1 MINPSLTC
9 ILVSCG
15 DKERKLIMNSTQ
27 LIQNFMQATDRS
39 RPMHGGNR
47 QWAASLAGITPEQI
61 LDFSAS
67 INPLGPP
74 KSAIAAIQSHLADLN
89 HYPDPEY
96 TLLREALGKFH
107 QLSSEW
113 ILAGNGVAELLTWVG
128 RDLSQLASTVLFTP
142 AFTDYDRALKTFD
155 CQVEKYLFL
164 FRNQDVS
171 FNADLPEITNSHTKG
186 ILINNPHN
194 PTGYLFARE
203 SILPYLERFALV
215 VIDEA
220 FMDFLT
226 PEQQQSLIDLVP
238 SHPNLVILRSLTKFY
253 SLPALRLGYAIA
265 HPDRLQRWQAW
276 RDPWC
281 VNSLAVAAGI
291 TVLEDREFQ
300 QQTWA
305 WLERAK
311 SQLFT
316 GLSAISGLTPL
327 PNAANYLLV
336 QTEIAGS
343 LLQKELLQK
352 DKILIRDCLSF
363 PELGDRYFRVA
374 VRLEH
379 ENQKLINA
387 LSPLSY

>member
-1 MINPSLTC
+1 MY
-9 ILVSCG
+9 V
-15 DKERKLIMNSTQ
+15 
-27 LIQNFMQATDRS
+27 TDRD
-39 RPMHGGNR
+39 RPIHGGNR
-47 QWAASLAGITPEQI
+47 QWAASMAGISPEQI

-67 INPLGPP
+67 INPLGTPQ
-74 KSAIAAIQSHLADLN
+74 SAIAAIQANLTDLS

-96 TLLREALGKFH
+96 TLLREALGEFH
-107 QLSSEW
+107 RLSPEW

-128 RDLSQLASTVLFTP
+128 RDLSQLTSTVLFTP
-142 AFTDYDRALKTFD
+142 AFTDYYRALKTFD
-155 CQVEKYLFL
+155 CQVEKYPFL
-164 FRNQDVS
+164 LQNQEIN
-171 FNADLPEITNSHTKG
+171 FNAELPEITNSHSKG

-194 PTGYLFARE
+194 PTGYLFTRD

-226 PEQQQSLIDLVP
+226 PDQQQSLIDLVP

-265 HPDRLQRWQAW
+265 HPERLQRWQAW
-276 RDPWC
+276 RDPWS

-291 TVLEDREFQ
+291 AVLEDGEFQ

-305 WLERAK
+305 WLKSAK

-316 GLSAISGLTPL
+316 GLSQISGLNPL

-343 LLQKELLQK
+343 FLQKELLQK
-352 DKILIRDCLSF
+352 HQILIRDCLSF

-374 VRLEH
+374 VRLES

-387 LSPLSY
+387 LSLECCLSSDKINRLIYCI

>member
-1 MINPSLTC
+1 
-9 ILVSCG
+9 
-15 DKERKLIMNSTQ
+15 
-27 LIQNFMQATDRS
+27 MQVTDRS
-39 RPMHGGNR
+39 RPVHGGNR
-47 QWAASLAGITPEQI
+47 QWAASLADITPEQI

-74 KSAIAAIQSHLADLN
+74 KSAIAAIQSHLTELS

-96 TLLREALGKFH
+96 TLLRQALGKFH
-107 QLSSEW
+107 QLSPEW

-128 RDLSQLASTVLFTP
+128 RDLSQLTSTVLFTP
-142 AFTDYDRALKTFD
+142 AFTDYYRALKTFD
-155 CQVEKYLFL
+155 CQVEKYPLLFD
-164 FRNQDVS
+164 NQKVS
-171 FNADLPEITNSHTKG
+171 LNPELPEVTNSHSKA

-194 PTGYLFARE
+194 PTGYLFSRD

-220 FMDFLT
+220 FMDFLR

-238 SHPNLVILRSLTKFY
+238 YHPNLVILRSLTKFY
-253 SLPALRLGYAIA
+253 SLPGLRLGYAIA
-265 HPDRLQRWQAW
+265 HPERLQRWQEW

-281 VNSLAVAAGI
+281 VNTLAAAAGI
-291 TVLEDREFQ
+291 AVLEDIEFQ
-300 QQTWA
+300 EQTWA
-305 WLERAK
+305 WLQLAK

-316 GLSAISGLTPL
+316 GLSQISGLSPL
-327 PNAANYLLV
+327 SNAANYLLV

-343 LLQKELLQK
+343 LLQKELLQR

-363 PELGDRYFRVA
+363 LELGDRYFRVA

-387 LSPLSY
+387 LSLR

>member
-1 MINPSLTC
+1 MK
-9 ILVSCG
+9 ILQEQAFKVSNVPEL
-15 DKERKLIMNSTQ
+15 KSKQKT
-27 LIQNFMQATDRS
+27 MQSSDYL
-39 RPMHGGNR
+39 RPIHGGNR
-47 QWAASLAGITPEQI
+47 QWAASMAGISPEQI

-67 INPLGPP
+67 INPLGVP
-74 KSAIAAIQSHLADLN
+74 KSAIAAIQSHLTDLS

-128 RDLSQLASTVLFTP
+128 RDLSQLSSTVLFTP
-142 AFTDYDRALKTFD
+142 AFTDYFRALKTFD
-155 CQVEKYLFL
+155 CEVERYPFL
-164 FRNQDVS
+164 FRNQEVN
-171 FNADLPEITNSHTKG
+171 FNMELPEITNSHAKG

-194 PTGYLFARE
+194 PTGYLFTRE

-226 PEQQQSLIDLVP
+226 LEQQQSLIDLVP

-265 HPDRLQRWQAW
+265 HPERLQRWQAW

-281 VNSLAVAAGI
+281 VNSLAAAAGI
-291 TVLEDREFQ
+291 AVLEDVEFQ
-300 QQTWA
+300 QQTWD
-305 WLERAK
+305 WLKSAK

-316 GLSAISGLTPL
+316 GLSQISGLNPL

-343 LLQKELLQK
+343 ILQKELLQK

-374 VRLEH
+374 VRLER
-379 ENQKLINA
+379 ENQRLIKA
-387 LSPLSY
+387 LSGLM

>member
-1 MINPSLTC
+1 
-9 ILVSCG
+9 
-15 DKERKLIMNSTQ
+15 
-27 LIQNFMQATDRS
+27 MQATNRS
-39 RPMHGGNR
+39 RPIHGGNR
-47 QWAASLAGITPEQI
+47 QWASSIAGAAPEAI

-74 KSAIAAIQSHLADLN
+74 KSAIATIQSQLVDLN

-107 QLSSEW
+107 ELSPEW

-128 RDLSQLASTVLFTP
+128 RDLSQLSATVLFTP
-142 AFTDYDRALKTFD
+142 AFTDYYRALKTFD
-155 CQVEKYLFL
+155 CQVEKYPFL
-164 FRNQDVS
+164 LDNQDVS
-171 FNADLPEITNSHTKG
+171 FNVDLPEIINSHTKG

-194 PTGYLFARE
+194 PTGYLFARD
-203 SILPYLERFALV
+203 SVLPYLERFALV

-265 HPDRLQRWQAW
+265 HPERLQRWQAW

-281 VNSLAVAAGI
+281 VNSLAAAAGI
-291 TVLEDREFQ
+291 AVLEDREFQ
-300 QQTWA
+300 QQTWT

-316 GLSAISGLTPL
+316 GLSEISGLNPF

-379 ENQKLINA
+379 ENQKLIEA
-387 LSPLSY
+387 LSLGCRLL

>member
-1 MINPSLTC
+1 MTEYLANPT
-9 ILVSCG
+9 
-15 DKERKLIMNSTQ
+15 
-27 LIQNFMQATDRS
+27 
-39 RPMHGGNR
+39 RPIHGGNL
-47 QWAASLAGITPEQI
+47 QWAASIADISPAQI

-67 INPLGPP
+67 INPLGTP
-74 KSAIAAIQSHLADLN
+74 KSAIMAIQSHLTDLS

-96 TLLREALGKFH
+96 TLLRETISKFH
-107 QLSSEW
+107 QLAPEW

-128 RDLSQLASTVLFTP
+128 RDLSQLSSTVLFTP

-155 CQVEKYLFL
+155 CQVERYPLQL
-164 FRNQDVS
+164 SNQQVS
-171 FNADLPEITNSHTKG
+171 FNNDLPEITNSYNKG

-194 PTGYLFARE
+194 PTGYLFTRN

-226 PEQQQSLIDLVP
+226 PDQQQSLIDLVP

-265 HPDRLQRWQAW
+265 HPERLQRWQSW

-281 VNSLAVAAGI
+281 VNSLAAAAGLA
-291 TVLEDREFQ
+291 VLDDVEFQ
-300 QQTWA
+300 QQTWV
-305 WLERAK
+305 WLKSAK

-316 GLSAISGLTPL
+316 GLSQISGLNPF
-327 PNAANYLLV
+327 PNVANYLLV
-336 QTEIAGS
+336 QTEIEGS
-343 LLQKELLQK
+343 LLQKELLHKHQ
-352 DKILIRDCLSF
+352 ILIRDCLSF

-374 VRLEH
+374 VRLKD

-387 LSPLSY
+387 IADLNHL

>member
-1 MINPSLTC
+1 MISPNDLQTY
-9 ILVSCG
+9 IAG
-15 DKERKLIMNSTQ
+15 AKQR
-27 LIQNFMQATDRS
+27 AS
-39 RPMHGGNR
+39 RPIHGGNR
-47 QWAASLAGITPEQI
+47 QWAASMAGISPEQI

-67 INPLGPP
+67 INPLGTP
-74 KSAIAAIQSHLADLN
+74 KSAIAAIQSHLTDLG

-96 TLLREALGKFH
+96 TLLRHALGKFH
-107 QLSSEW
+107 QLSPEW

-128 RDLSQLASTVLFTP
+128 RDLSQLSSTVLFTP
-142 AFTDYDRALKTFD
+142 AFTDYYRALKTFD
-155 CQVEKYLFL
+155 CQVERYPLQL
-164 FRNQDVS
+164 SNQQVI
-171 FNADLPEITNSHTKG
+171 FNKDLPEITNSHNKG

-194 PTGYLFARE
+194 PTGYLFTRN
-203 SILPYLERFALV
+203 SLLPYLERFALV

-226 PEQQQSLIDLVP
+226 PDQQQSLIDLVP

-265 HPDRLQRWQAW
+265 HPERLQRWQTW

-291 TVLEDREFQ
+291 AVLEDVEFQ
-300 QQTWA
+300 KQTWA
-305 WLERAK
+305 WLKNAK

-316 GLSAISGLTPL
+316 GLSQISGLNPF
-327 PNAANYLLV
+327 PDVANYLLV
-336 QTEIAGS
+336 QTEIEGS

-363 PELGDRYFRVA
+363 RELGDRYFRVA
-374 VRLEH
+374 VRLED
-379 ENQKLINA
+379 ENQKLINV
-387 LSPLSY
+387 LSKLS

>member
-9 ILVSCG
+9 IPVSCG
-15 DKERKLIMNSTQ
+15 DKKLKLIMNSQQ
-27 LIQNFMQATDRS
+27 LIPNFMNATDRL
-39 RPMHGGNR
+39 RPTHGGNR
-47 QWAASLAGITPEQI
+47 QWAASLAGISPEQI

-74 KSAIAAIQSHLADLN
+74 KSAIAAIQSHLAELN

-96 TLLREALGKFH
+96 TLLRQSLGKFH
-107 QLSSEW
+107 QLAPEW

-128 RDLSQLASTVLFTP
+128 RDLSQLSATVLFTP

-155 CQVEKYLFL
+155 CQVEKYPFQ
-164 FRNQDVS
+164 FNTQDL
-171 FNADLPEITNSHTKG
+171 NIEPPKIINSHTKG

-194 PTGYLFARE
+194 PTGYLFSRNNL
-203 SILPYLERFALV
+203 LPYLEQFALV

-220 FMDFLT
+220 FMDFLS
-226 PEQQQSLIDLVP
+226 PETQQSLIDLVP

-253 SLPALRLGYAIA
+253 SLPGLRLGYAIA

-281 VNSLAVAAGI
+281 VNALAVAAGI
-291 TVLEDREFQ
+291 AVLEDQEFQ
-300 QQTWA
+300 QQTWT
-305 WLERAK
+305 WLAIAK

-316 GLSAISGLTPL
+316 GLSQISGLNPL

-336 QTEIAGS
+336 KTEIAGS
-343 LLQKELLQK
+343 LLQKELLQNH
-352 DKILIRDCLSF
+352 KILIRDCLSF

-387 LSPLSY
+387 LSKLN

>member
-1 MINPSLTC
+1 
-9 ILVSCG
+9 
-15 DKERKLIMNSTQ
+15 
-27 LIQNFMQATDRS
+27 MQAPERS
-39 RPMHGGNR
+39 RPIHGGNL
-47 QWAASLAGITPEQI
+47 QWAASLAGIMPEQI

-67 INPLGPP
+67 INPLGVP
-74 KSAIAAIQSHLADLN
+74 KSAIAAIQSHLTDLS

-96 TLLREALGKFH
+96 TLLRQALGRFH
-107 QLSSEW
+107 HLSPEW

-128 RDLSQLASTVLFTP
+128 RDLSQLSATVLFTP
-142 AFTDYDRALKTFD
+142 AFTDYYRALKAFD

-164 FRNQDVS
+164 FKNQDVG
-171 FNADLPEITNSHTKG
+171 FNAELPEITNSHAKG
-186 ILINNPHN
+186 ILINNPHH
-194 PTGYLFARE
+194 PTGYLFSRD
-203 SILPYLERFALV
+203 SILPYLDRFALV

-265 HPDRLQRWQAW
+265 HPERLQRWQAW

-291 TVLEDREFQ
+291 AVLEDREFQ
-300 QQTWA
+300 KQTWT

-316 GLSAISGLTPL
+316 GLSEISGLNPL
-327 PNAANYLLV
+327 PNSANYLLV
-336 QTEIAGS
+336 QTEVAGS
-343 LLQKELLQK
+343 LLQKELLQR

-387 LSPLSY
+387 LSLECRLL

>member
-1 MINPSLTC
+1 MTNNL
-9 ILVSCG
+9 
-15 DKERKLIMNSTQ
+15 N
-27 LIQNFMQATDRS
+27 QAT
-39 RPMHGGNR
+39 RPIHGGNL
-47 QWAASLAGITPEQI
+47 QWAASMAGISPEQI

-67 INPLGPP
+67 INPLGTP
-74 KSAIAAIQSHLADLN
+74 KSAIAAIKSHLADLS

-107 QLSSEW
+107 QLSPEW

-128 RDLSQLASTVLFTP
+128 RDLSQLSSTVLFTP
-142 AFTDYDRALKTFD
+142 AFTDYYRALKTFD
-155 CQVEKYLFL
+155 CQVERYPLVL
-164 FRNQDVS
+164 GTQNVS
-171 FNADLPEITNSHTKG
+171 FNAELSEITNSHTKG

-194 PTGYLFARE
+194 PTGYLLMRA

-226 PEQQQSLIDLVP
+226 PDQQQSLIDLVP

-276 RDPWC
+276 RDPWS
-281 VNSLAVAAGI
+281 VNSLAAAAGI
-291 TVLEDREFQ
+291 AVLEDVDFQ

-305 WLERAK
+305 WLKSAK

-316 GLSAISGLTPL
+316 GLSAISGLNPL
-327 PNAANYLLV
+327 PNVANYLLV

-343 LLQKELLQK
+343 LLQKELLKK
-352 DKILIRDCLSF
+352 DHILIRDCLSF

-374 VRLEH
+374 VRLER
-379 ENQKLINA
+379 ENQKLIESLN
-387 LSPLSY
+387 SI

>member
-1 MINPSLTC
+1 MQS
-9 ILVSCG
+9 S
-15 DKERKLIMNSTQ
+15 ERLHPI
-27 LIQNFMQATDRS
+27 
-39 RPMHGGNR
+39 HGGNR
-47 QWAASLAGITPEQI
+47 QWAAEMANISPAQI

-67 INPLGPP
+67 INPLGVP
-74 KSAIAAIQSHLADLN
+74 KSAIAAIQSQFTDLS

-96 TLLREALGKFH
+96 TLLRHSLGEFH

-128 RDLSQLASTVLFTP
+128 RDLSQLVATVLFTP
-142 AFTDYDRALKTFD
+142 AFTDYYRALKTFD
-155 CQVEKYLFL
+155 CQVEKYPFL
-164 FRNQDVS
+164 ISNQAVS
-171 FNADLPEITNSHTKG
+171 FKTDLPEISNSHTKG

-194 PTGYLFARE
+194 PTGYLFSRD

-220 FMDFLT
+220 FMDFLA

-265 HPDRLQRWQAW
+265 HPDRLRRWQAW

-281 VNSLAVAAGI
+281 VNSFAAAAGI
-291 TVLEDREFQ
+291 AVLSDREFQ
-300 QQTWA
+300 QQTWT
-305 WLERAK
+305 WLKSAK
-311 SQLFT
+311 SQLFK
-316 GLSAISGLTPL
+316 GLSQILGLIPL

-343 LLQKELLQK
+343 FLQKELLQR

-374 VRLEH
+374 VRLEN
-379 ENQKLINA
+379 ENQKLIDS
-387 LSPLSY
+387 LSDLF

>member
-1 MINPSLTC
+1 
-9 ILVSCG
+9 
-15 DKERKLIMNSTQ
+15 
-27 LIQNFMQATDRS
+27 MQVTDRL
-39 RPMHGGNR
+39 RPIHGGNR
-47 QWAASLAGITPEQI
+47 QWAGSLAGIAPESI

-74 KSAIAAIQSHLADLN
+74 KSAIAAIHAHLVELN

-96 TLLREALGKFH
+96 TLLRQALGNFH
-107 QLSSEW
+107 QLSPDW

-128 RDLSQLASTVLFTP
+128 RDLSQLSATVLFTP
-142 AFTDYDRALKTFD
+142 AFTDYYRALKTFD
-155 CQVEKYLFL
+155 CQIETYPLLSK
-164 FRNQDVS
+164 NES
-171 FNADLPEITNSHTKG
+171 FSVNAELPKITNSHTKG

-194 PTGYLFARE
+194 PTGYLFSRD
-203 SILPYLERFALV
+203 SILPYLEKFALV

-265 HPDRLQRWQAW
+265 HPERLQRWQAW

-281 VNSLAVAAGI
+281 VNSLAAAAGI
-291 TVLEDREFQ
+291 AVIEDVEFQ
-300 QQTWA
+300 QQTWT

-311 SQLFT
+311 SELFT
-316 GLSAISGLTPL
+316 GLSQISGLNPL

-343 LLQKELLQK
+343 LLQKQLLQS
-352 DKILIRDCLSF
+352 DHILIRDCLSF

-374 VRLEH
+374 VRLEN
-379 ENQKLINA
+379 ENQRLIEALQRSA
-387 LSPLSY
+387 LS

>member
-1 MINPSLTC
+1 MVNDLNQS
-9 ILVSCG
+9 
-15 DKERKLIMNSTQ
+15 
-27 LIQNFMQATDRS
+27 S
-39 RPMHGGNR
+39 RPIHGGNR
-47 QWAASLAGITPEQI
+47 QWAAGMAGISPEQI

-67 INPLGPP
+67 INPLGTP
-74 KSAIAAIQSHLADLN
+74 KSAIVAIQSHLTDLS

-96 TLLREALGKFH
+96 TLLRKALGKFH
-107 QLSSEW
+107 QLSPEW

-128 RDLSQLASTVLFTP
+128 RDLSQLSSTVLFTP
-142 AFTDYDRALKTFD
+142 AFTDYYRALKTFD
-155 CQVEKYLFL
+155 CQVEKYPFL

-171 FNADLPEITNSHTKG
+171 FNAELPEIINSHTKG

-194 PTGYLFARE
+194 PTGYLFSRD

-281 VNSLAVAAGI
+281 VNSLAAAAGI
-291 TVLEDREFQ
+291 VVLEDVEFQ

-305 WLERAK
+305 WLESAK

-316 GLSAISGLTPL
+316 GLSQIAGLNPL

-336 QTEIAGS
+336 QTKIAGS

-374 VRLEH
+374 VRLEN
-379 ENQKLINA
+379 ENQQLLEA
-387 LSPLSY
+387 LSRNE